1 MSALID
7 KRWESIVRP
16 IFSDLVRVLD
26 PDSLLDRLYSEKLVT
41 DEEHQHLRAI
51 STRQEKSRMLL
62 KEILPRKGPTS
73 YDQFVTIVRKTEGQ
87 EHVVKVLE
95 GEKRSSA
102 AGEERKNELEKKLAE
117 SEKKRTEW
125 EKKHEESE
133 KKRAESEMKRTESE
147 KKLSESEKKNAK
159 SEMTNIGLRNKIGR
173 WDGGHLKWKQF
184 ESNMPIDWCWPFGC
198 VAEINGMIHVGWL
211 DRMFQLKEGAWK
223 GEKHDLGFRIGSVF
237 ECEGKGYV
245 MEGGGVIGAQCKRIY
260 EWKSET
266 RDLELLTEIP
276 HEYQLNDRSA
286 IGHNGNIYLVGGYPR
301 SDRVDCFDI
310 NKGEWEP
317 IKKMKNE
324 RYWCSLAV
332 IDDKMFVGGGEGAGN
347 SVECFLMKEQKWIDI
362 NPTTKYGCQFSSL
375 NGKLVATGGRDWK
388 SNCVELYDELSGDWL
403 PLPSMNE
410 GRCYHGACETKDNQL
425 VVVGGEGAKNS
436 LECLKL

>member
-1 MSALID
+1 
-7 KRWESIVRP
+7 
-16 IFSDLVRVLD
+16 
-26 PDSLLDRLYSEKLVT
+26 
-41 DEEHQHLRAI
+41 
-51 STRQEKSRMLL
+51 
-62 KEILPRKGPTS
+62 
-73 YDQFVTIVRKTEGQ
+73 
-87 EHVVKVLE
+87 
-95 GEKRSSA
+95 
-102 AGEERKNELEKKLAE
+102 
-117 SEKKRTEW
+117 
-125 EKKHEESE
+125 
-133 KKRAESEMKRTESE
+133 
-147 KKLSESEKKNAK
+147 
-159 SEMTNIGLRNKIGR
+159 
-173 WDGGHLKWKQF
+173 
-184 ESNMPIDWCWPFGC
+184 MPIDWCYPFGC

-245 MEGGGVIGAQCKRIY
+245 MEGGGFTGEQCKRIY

-276 HEYQLNDRSA
+276 HEYQLDDRSA
-286 IGHNGNIYLVGGYPR
+286 IGHNGNIYLVGGG

-317 IKKMKNE
+317 IKKMKNG
-324 RYWCSLAV
+324 RSWCSLAV
-332 IDDKMFVGGGEGAGN
+332 IDDKMFVGGGLWAGN

-362 NPTTKYGCQFSSL
+362 NPTTEYLCQLSSL
-375 NGKLVATGGRDWK
+375 NGKLVATGGEWK

-410 GRCYHGACETKDNQL
+410 RRCLHGACETKDNQL
-425 VVVGGEGAKNS
+425 VVVGGRGAWNS